1 MSVLAPFLSPPETTN
16 PKPVPL
22 PLVQRVRA
30 FRAAPTTPVRCALA
44 QALHAH
50 GLSAGDIAYELDIR
64 PRSLRHLLQLCGLP
78 DRAPGEAH
86 HHRREPR

>member
-1 MSVLAPFLSPPETTN
+1 MSLLAPFLAPPESTP

-30 FRAAPTTPVRCALA
+30 FRAAPTTKVRCALA

-50 GLSAGDIAYELDIR
+50 GLSPGDIAYELDIR
-64 PRSLRHLLQLCGLP
+64 PRSLSHLLQLCGLP
-78 DRAPGEAH
+78 GRSADPSPPP
-86 HHRREPR
+86 RR